1 MSRAAEAKG
10 RPMTDPIRIKYS
22 GRVLELSR
30 EASLR
35 IRKEARE
42 TGRTVEA
49 TVVDLLK
56 NARYAAPGLFLP
68 ARC

>member
-35 IRKEARE
+35 IRKLAKA
-42 TGRTVEA
+42 TGRTVED
-49 TVVDLLK
+49 TVVESLK
-56 NARYAAPGLFLP
+56 NARCAAPGLFLP
-68 ARC
+68 SRC